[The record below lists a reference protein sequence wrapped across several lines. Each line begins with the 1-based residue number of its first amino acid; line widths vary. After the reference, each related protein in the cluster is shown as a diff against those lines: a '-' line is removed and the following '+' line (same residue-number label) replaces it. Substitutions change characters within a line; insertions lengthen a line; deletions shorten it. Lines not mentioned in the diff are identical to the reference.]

1 MTEFIGKIVH
11 IILRS
16 RYRKSTAIF
25 PTVFAPPLV
34 IDIIRKSNLV
44 ERWVLQEES
53 FVEYEA
59 YDSTELVLLCQTLF
73 SFVNQ
78 MPTLADVDFYS
89 ISSLEGQVLA
99 SDSIKVG
106 FDNNACLKV
115 HKFKSA
121 RTNYGT
127 LYLSVIYDTAN
138 NGSKEIGV
146 SKQVLFLNS
155 YSRKLPL
162 HHHFLRHLS

>member
-1 MTEFIGKIVH
+1 
-11 IILRS
+11 
-16 RYRKSTAIF
+16 
-25 PTVFAPPLV
+25 V
-34 IDIIRKSNLV
+34 IDIIRKNSLV

-53 FVEYEA
+53 FIEYES

-106 FDNNACLKV
+106 FGDDSCLKV

-121 RTNYGT
+121 RTNFGT

-138 NGSKEIGV
+138 GGSKETGV

-155 YSRKLPL
+155 YARTLQL
-162 HHHFLRHLS
+162 HHHFLRLLL